1 MKKKKKMMRMMII
14 IIIIIDDIL
23 KYDLLFD
30 HKIRMGMKGF
40 YAFY

>member
-1 MKKKKKMMRMMII
+1 MMMMMMII
-14 IIIIIDDIL
+14 IIIIIIISDIL

-30 HKIRMGMKGF
+30 HKIKIDMKGF